1 MLIWLVR
8 GMLVAIEVMT
18 AYNLSDAWNADLV
31 TGNAYRIALIVIAAL
46 AVFTFILSFMTGD
59 EEEPVEEPVEETVEE
74 TVEVKQIRLT
84 KEQAQEFMKMIESF
98 KFEEDPGNEN
108 K

>member
-1 MLIWLVR
+1 MLMWVVR
-8 GMLVAIEVMT
+8 GMLIAIEVMT

-31 TGNAYRIALIVIAAL
+31 TGNAYRISLIVIAAL
-46 AVFTFILSFMTGD
+46 AVFTFILSFMTED
-59 EEEPVEEPVEETVEE
+59 EEE

-84 KEQAQEFMKMIESF
+84 GEQAKEFMKMIESF
-98 KFEEDPGNEN
+98 GFEESKDENESS

>member
-1 MLIWLVR
+1 MLMWVVR
-8 GMLVAIEVMT
+8 GMLIAIEVMT

-46 AVFTFILSFMTGD
+46 AVFAFILSFMTED
-59 EEEPVEEPVEETVEE
+59 EEE

-98 KFEEDPGNEN
+98 EFEEDPGNES

>member
-1 MLIWLVR
+1 MLMWIVR
-8 GMLVAIEVMT
+8 GMLIAIEVMT

-46 AVFTFILSFMTGD
+46 AVFTFILSFMTED
-59 EEEPVEEPVEETVEE
+59 EEE

-84 KEQAQEFMKMIESF
+84 GEQAKEFMKMIESF
-98 KFEEDPGNEN
+98 KFEEDERNESNERNEN
-108 K
+108 R

>member
-1 MLIWLVR
+1 MLMWVVR
-8 GMLVAIEVMT
+8 GMLVVIEVMT

-46 AVFTFILSFMTGD
+46 AVFTFILSFMTED
-59 EEEPVEEPVEETVEE
+59 EEE

-84 KEQAQEFMKMIESF
+84 GEQAKEFMKMIESF
-98 KFEEDPGNEN
+98 KFEEDERNERSES

>member
-1 MLIWLVR
+1 MLMWVVR
-8 GMLVAIEVMT
+8 GMLIAIEVMT

-46 AVFTFILSFMTGD
+46 AVFAFILSFMTED
-59 EEEPVEEPVEETVEE
+59 EEE

-84 KEQAQEFMKMIESF
+84 KEQAKEFMKMIESF
-98 KFEEDPGNEN
+98 KFEEDERNES

>member
-1 MLIWLVR
+1 MLIWVVR
-8 GMLVAIEVMT
+8 GMLIAIEIMT

-31 TGNAYRIALIVIAAL
+31 TGNAYRISLIVIAAL
-46 AVFTFILSFMTGD
+46 AVFTFILSFMTED
-59 EEEPVEEPVEETVEE
+59 EEETVEE

-98 KFEEDPGNEN
+98 KFEEDERNEN

>member
-1 MLIWLVR
+1 MLIWIVR
-8 GMLVAIEVMT
+8 GMLIAIEVMT

-46 AVFTFILSFMTGD
+46 AVFTFILSFMTED
-59 EEEPVEEPVEETVEE
+59 EEE

-84 KEQAQEFMKMIESF
+84 GEQAKKFMKMIESF
-98 KFEEDPGNEN
+98 KFEEDERNEN

>member
-1 MLIWLVR
+1 MLMWIVR
-8 GMLVAIEVMT
+8 GMLIAIEVMT

-31 TGNAYRIALIVIAAL
+31 TGDAYRIALIVIAAL
-46 AVFTFILSFMTGD
+46 AVFTFILSFMTED
-59 EEEPVEEPVEETVEE
+59 EEE

-84 KEQAQEFMKMIESF
+84 GEQAKEFMKMIESF
-98 KFEEDPGNEN
+98 KFEEDERNEN

>member
-1 MLIWLVR
+1 MLIWVVR
-8 GMLVAIEVMT
+8 GMLIAIEVMT

-31 TGNAYRIALIVIAAL
+31 TGNAYRIALILIAAL
-46 AVFTFILSFMTGD
+46 AVFTFILSFMTED
-59 EEEPVEEPVEETVEE
+59 EEE

-84 KEQAQEFMKMIESF
+84 KEQSQEFMKMIESF
-98 KFEEDPGNEN
+98 KFEEDERNERSEN

>member
-1 MLIWLVR
+1 MMIWVVR
-8 GMLVAIEVMT
+8 GMLIAIEVMT

-46 AVFTFILSFMTGD
+46 AVFTFILSFMTED
-59 EEEPVEEPVEETVEE
+59 EEE

-84 KEQAQEFMKMIESF
+84 KEQSQEFMKMIESF
-98 KFEEDPGNEN
+98 KFEEDERNERSES

>member
-1 MLIWLVR
+1 MLMWVVR
-8 GMLVAIEVMT
+8 GMLVVIEVMT

-31 TGNAYRIALIVIAAL
+31 TGNAYRIALILIAAL
-46 AVFTFILSFMTGD
+46 AVFTFILSFMTED
-59 EEEPVEEPVEETVEE
+59 EEE

-84 KEQAQEFMKMIESF
+84 KEQSQEFMKMIESF
-98 KFEEDPGNEN
+98 KFEEDERNERSEN

>member
-1 MLIWLVR
+1 MMIWVVR
-8 GMLVAIEVMT
+8 GMLIAIEVMT

-31 TGNAYRIALIVIAAL
+31 TGNAYRIALILIAAL
-46 AVFTFILSFMTGD
+46 AVFTFILSFMTED
-59 EEEPVEEPVEETVEE
+59 EEE

-84 KEQAQEFMKMIESF
+84 KEQSQEFMKMIESF
-98 KFEEDPGNEN
+98 KFEEDERNEN

>member
-1 MLIWLVR
+1 MLIWVVR
-8 GMLVAIEVMT
+8 GMLIAIEVMT

-46 AVFTFILSFMTGD
+46 AVFTFILSFMTED
-59 EEEPVEEPVEETVEE
+59 EEE

-84 KEQAQEFMKMIESF
+84 GEQAKEFMKMIESF
-98 KFEEDPGNEN
+98 KFEEDERNERSEN

>member
-8 GMLVAIEVMT
+8 GMLIAIEVMT
-18 AYNLSDAWNADLV
+18 AYNLSDVWNADLV

-46 AVFTFILSFMTGD
+46 AVFTFILSFMTED
-59 EEEPVEEPVEETVEE
+59 EEETVEE

-98 KFEEDPGNEN
+98 EFEEDPGNEN

>member
-1 MLIWLVR
+1 MLMWIVR
-8 GMLVAIEVMT
+8 GMLIAIDVMT

-46 AVFTFILSFMTGD
+46 AVFTFILSFMTED
-59 EEEPVEEPVEETVEE
+59 EEE

-84 KEQAQEFMKMIESF
+84 GEQAKEFMKMIESF
-98 KFEEDPGNEN
+98 KFEEDKNEKN
-108 K
+108 

>member
-1 MLIWLVR
+1 MLMWIVR
-8 GMLVAIEVMT
+8 GMLIAIEVMT

-46 AVFTFILSFMTGD
+46 AVFTFILSFMTED
-59 EEEPVEEPVEETVEE
+59 EEE

-84 KEQAQEFMKMIESF
+84 KEQVKEFMKMIESF
-98 KFEEDPGNEN
+98 KFEEDERNEN

>member
-1 MLIWLVR
+1 MLMWIVR

-46 AVFTFILSFMTGD
+46 AVFTFILSFMTED
-59 EEEPVEEPVEETVEE
+59 EEE

-84 KEQAQEFMKMIESF
+84 GEQAKEFMKMIESF
-98 KFEEDPGNEN
+98 KFEEDERNEN

>member
-1 MLIWLVR
+1 MLIWAVR
-8 GMLVAIEVMT
+8 GMLIAIEVMT
-18 AYNLSDAWNADLV
+18 MFNLRDAWNADLV

-46 AVFTFILSFMTGD
+46 AVFTFILSFMTED
-59 EEEPVEEPVEETVEE
+59 EEETVEE

-84 KEQAQEFMKMIESF
+84 KEQSQEFMKMIESF
-98 KFEEDPGNEN
+98 KFEEDERNERNEN

>member
-1 MLIWLVR
+1 MMIWVVR

-31 TGNAYRIALIVIAAL
+31 TGNAYRIALILIAAL
-46 AVFTFILSFMTGD
+46 AVFTFILSFMTED
-59 EEEPVEEPVEETVEE
+59 EEET
-74 TVEVKQIRLT
+74 EVKQIRLT

-98 KFEEDPGNEN
+98 KFEEDERNERSEN

>member
-1 MLIWLVR
+1 MLMWVVR
-8 GMLVAIEVMT
+8 GMLIAIEVMT

-31 TGNAYRIALIVIAAL
+31 TGNAYRIALILIAAL
-46 AVFTFILSFMTGD
+46 AVFAFILSFMTED
-59 EEEPVEEPVEETVEE
+59 EEE

-84 KEQAQEFMKMIESF
+84 KEQAQEFMKLIESF
-98 KFEEDPGNEN
+98 EFEEDECNGRNGN

>member
-1 MLIWLVR
+1 MLIWVVR
-8 GMLVAIEVMT
+8 GMLIAIEVMT

-31 TGNAYRIALIVIAAL
+31 TGNAYRIALILIAAL
-46 AVFTFILSFMTGD
+46 AVFTFILSFMTED
-59 EEEPVEEPVEETVEE
+59 EEE

-84 KEQAQEFMKMIESF
+84 KEQSQEFMKMIESF
-98 KFEEDPGNEN
+98 KFEEDERNEN

>member
-1 MLIWLVR
+1 MLMWVVR
-8 GMLVAIEVMT
+8 GMLIAIEVMT

-46 AVFTFILSFMTGD
+46 AVFTFILSFMTED
-59 EEEPVEEPVEETVEE
+59 EEE

-98 KFEEDPGNEN
+98 KFEEDERNERSES

>member
-1 MLIWLVR
+1 MWIVR
-8 GMLVAIEVMT
+8 GMLIAIEVMT

-46 AVFTFILSFMTGD
+46 AVFTFILSFMTED
-59 EEEPVEEPVEETVEE
+59 EEEI
-74 TVEVKQIRLT
+74 EVKQIRLT

-98 KFEEDPGNEN
+98 KFEEDERNEN

>member
-1 MLIWLVR
+1 MLMWVVR
-8 GMLVAIEVMT
+8 GMLIAIEVMT

-46 AVFTFILSFMTGD
+46 AVFAFILSFMTED
-59 EEEPVEEPVEETVEE
+59 EEETVEE

-84 KEQAQEFMKMIESF
+84 KEQAQELMKLIESF

>member
-1 MLIWLVR
+1 MLIWVIR
-8 GMLVAIEVMT
+8 GMLIAIDVMT

-46 AVFTFILSFMTGD
+46 AVFTFILSFMTED
-59 EEEPVEEPVEETVEE
+59 EEE

-84 KEQAQEFMKMIESF
+84 GEQAKEFMKMIESF
-98 KFEEDPGNEN
+98 KFEEDERNEN

>member
-1 MLIWLVR
+1 MLIWIVR
-8 GMLVAIEVMT
+8 GMLVVIEVMT

-46 AVFTFILSFMTGD
+46 AVFTFILSFMTED
-59 EEEPVEEPVEETVEE
+59 EEET
-74 TVEVKQIRLT
+74 EVKQIRLT

-98 KFEEDPGNEN
+98 EFEEDERNERNEN
-108 K
+108 R

>member
-1 MLIWLVR
+1 MLMWVVR
-8 GMLVAIEVMT
+8 GMLIAIEVMT

-46 AVFTFILSFMTGD
+46 AVFTFILSFMTED
-59 EEEPVEEPVEETVEE
+59 EEE

-84 KEQAQEFMKMIESF
+84 KEQAQEFMKLIESF
-98 KFEEDPGNEN
+98 KFEEDERNEN

>member
-1 MLIWLVR
+1 MLMWVVR

-46 AVFTFILSFMTGD
+46 AVFTFILSFMTED
-59 EEEPVEEPVEETVEE
+59 EEE

-84 KEQAQEFMKMIESF
+84 GEQAKEFMKMIESF
-98 KFEEDPGNEN
+98 KFEEDERNEN

>member
-1 MLIWLVR
+1 MLIWVVR
-8 GMLVAIEVMT
+8 GMLIAIEVMT

-31 TGNAYRIALIVIAAL
+31 TGNAYRIALILIAAL
-46 AVFTFILSFMTGD
+46 AVFTFILSFMTED
-59 EEEPVEEPVEETVEE
+59 EEE

-98 KFEEDPGNEN
+98 KFEEDERNEN

>member
-1 MLIWLVR
+1 MLIWVVR
-8 GMLVAIEVMT
+8 GMLIAIEVMT

-46 AVFTFILSFMTGD
+46 AVFTFILSFMTED
-59 EEEPVEEPVEETVEE
+59 EEETVEE

-98 KFEEDPGNEN
+98 KFEEDERNEN

>member
-1 MLIWLVR
+1 MLMWIVR
-8 GMLVAIEVMT
+8 GMLIAIEVMT

-46 AVFTFILSFMTGD
+46 AVFTFILSFMTED
-59 EEEPVEEPVEETVEE
+59 EEETVEE

-84 KEQAQEFMKMIESF
+84 KEQAQEFMKLIESF

>member
-1 MLIWLVR
+1 MLIWAVR
-8 GMLVAIEVMT
+8 GMLIAIEVMT
-18 AYNLSDAWNADLV
+18 MFNLRDAWNADLV

-46 AVFTFILSFMTGD
+46 AVFTFILSFMTED
-59 EEEPVEEPVEETVEE
+59 EEETVEE

-98 KFEEDPGNEN
+98 KFEEDERNEN

>member
-1 MLIWLVR
+1 MLMWVVR
-8 GMLVAIEVMT
+8 GMLVVIEVMT

-46 AVFTFILSFMTGD
+46 AVFTFILSFMTED
-59 EEEPVEEPVEETVEE
+59 EEEPVEE

-84 KEQAQEFMKMIESF
+84 GEQAKEFMKMIESF
-98 KFEEDPGNEN
+98 KFEEDERNERSEN

>member
-18 AYNLSDAWNADLV
+18 MFNLRDAWNADLV

-46 AVFTFILSFMTGD
+46 AVFTFILSFMTED
-59 EEEPVEEPVEETVEE
+59 EEEPVEEP
-74 TVEVKQIRLT
+74 VEVKQIRLT
-84 KEQAQEFMKMIESF
+84 KEQTQEFMKMIESF

-108 K
+108 RKI